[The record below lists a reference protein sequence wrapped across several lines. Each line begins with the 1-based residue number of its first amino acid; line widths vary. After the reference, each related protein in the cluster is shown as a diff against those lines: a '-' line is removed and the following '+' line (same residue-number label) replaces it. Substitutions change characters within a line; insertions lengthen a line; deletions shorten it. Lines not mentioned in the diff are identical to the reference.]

1 MKTDLQA
8 QQTAE
13 KETSLSVNEV
23 SAKEQNQ
30 IILYHP
36 NDTISLEVRLEN
48 DTVWLTQE
56 MMSDLFQRNKSTISR
71 HVKNIFQEKELLEES
86 VVAKF
91 ATTASDGKIY
101 QVDYYNLD
109 VVISVGYRVKSIR
122 GTQFRQWANKVL
134 KEYLLRGHALNYKFE
149 LIEEQLK
156 EHRAILDKHEDK
168 IDFFVRTSLPP
179 VEGVFHN
186 GQIFDAYKFATDL
199 IKSANKSLVLIDNYI
214 DESVLLMLSKRK
226 PGVTADVY
234 TYPISQTLRQDL
246 QKHNR
251 QYSPINIHNHTTS
264 HDRFLIIDNTEVYHI
279 GASLKDL
286 GKKLFAF
293 SKLNIPP
300 SAIL

>member
-1 MKTDLQA
+1 MN
-8 QQTAE
+8 
-13 KETSLSVNEV
+13 VNEV

-134 KEYLLRGHALNYKFE
+134 KEYLLRGHMENAPLN
-149 LIEEQLK
+149 
-156 EHRAILDKHEDK
+156 
-168 IDFFVRTSLPP
+168 
-179 VEGVFHN
+179 
-186 GQIFDAYKFATDL
+186 
-199 IKSANKSLVLIDNYI
+199 
-214 DESVLLMLSKRK
+214 
-226 PGVTADVY
+226 
-234 TYPISQTLRQDL
+234 
-246 QKHNR
+246 
-251 QYSPINIHNHTTS
+251 
-264 HDRFLIIDNTEVYHI
+264 
-279 GASLKDL
+279 
-286 GKKLFAF
+286 
-293 SKLNIPP
+293 
-300 SAIL
+300 

>member
-1 MKTDLQA
+1 MK
-8 QQTAE
+8 
-13 KETSLSVNEV
+13 KENPTIVNEV

-30 IILYHP
+30 IILYRP

-134 KEYLLRGHALNYKFE
+134 KEYLLRGLMENAPLN
-149 LIEEQLK
+149 
-156 EHRAILDKHEDK
+156 
-168 IDFFVRTSLPP
+168 
-179 VEGVFHN
+179 
-186 GQIFDAYKFATDL
+186 
-199 IKSANKSLVLIDNYI
+199 
-214 DESVLLMLSKRK
+214 
-226 PGVTADVY
+226 
-234 TYPISQTLRQDL
+234 
-246 QKHNR
+246 
-251 QYSPINIHNHTTS
+251 
-264 HDRFLIIDNTEVYHI
+264 
-279 GASLKDL
+279 
-286 GKKLFAF
+286 
-293 SKLNIPP
+293 
-300 SAIL
+300 